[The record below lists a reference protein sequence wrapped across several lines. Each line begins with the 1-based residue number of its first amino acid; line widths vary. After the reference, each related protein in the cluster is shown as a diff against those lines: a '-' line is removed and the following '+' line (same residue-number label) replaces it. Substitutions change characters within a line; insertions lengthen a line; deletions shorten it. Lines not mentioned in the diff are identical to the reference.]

1 MRKAR
6 ETRTLEN
13 DQLQAEG
20 QRLRKLLF
28 DLRNKAVRGKPEKT
42 HEMRQARRELAQVL
56 TVITERRAGA
66 VKAAPAAQGAQA

>member
-6 ETRTLEN
+6 ETRSLEY
-13 DQLQAEG
+13 DQLHTEE

-56 TVITERRAGA
+56 TVINERRNGA
-66 VKAAPAAQGAQA
+66 ATAPSAA

>member
-6 ETRTLEN
+6 ETRSLDN
-13 DQLQAEG
+13 DQLHTEE

-56 TVITERRAGA
+56 TVINERRNGA
-66 VKAAPAAQGAQA
+66 AVATPAA

>member
-6 ETRTLEN
+6 ETRSLEN
-13 DQLQAEG
+13 DQLHTEE

-42 HEMRQARRELAQVL
+42 HEMRQARRELAQVM
-56 TVITERRAGA
+56 TIINERRKGA
-66 VKAAPAAQGAQA
+66 AVAAPAA

>member
-6 ETRTLEN
+6 ETRSLDN
-13 DQLQAEG
+13 DQLYTEE

-56 TVITERRAGA
+56 TVINERRNGA
-66 VKAAPAAQGAQA
+66 AVAPSAA

>member
-1 MRKAR
+1 M
-6 ETRTLEN
+6 EQE
-13 DQLQAEG
+13 QLHTEE
-20 QRLRKLLF
+20 QRLKKLMF

-56 TVITERRAGA
+56 TVITERCAGA

>member
-6 ETRTLEN
+6 ETRSLDN
-13 DQLQAEG
+13 DQLYTEE

-42 HEMRQARRELAQVL
+42 HEMCQARRELAQML
-56 TVITERRAGA
+56 TIINERRNGA
-66 VKAAPAAQGAQA
+66 AVAPSTA

>member
-6 ETRTLEN
+6 ETRSLDN
-13 DQLQAEG
+13 DQLHTEE

-56 TVITERRAGA
+56 TVINERRKGA
-66 VKAAPAAQGAQA
+66 AVATPAA